1 MKKGMARQRKTDH
14 FYRPRGP
21 EGSVMLVWKGCGRH
35 ERRIQEVM
43 NLIFAKHL
51 WLLEFLF
58 DAERPRLR
66 RDSESLLFD
75 AVVFSSGE
83 QILVRLALDLWDGS
97 GNVRLWDIVERL
109 DETNYH
115 NVLAGL
121 RHLRQIDDDGP
132 EYVWRQPKMA
142 Y

>member
-1 MKKGMARQRKTDH
+1 
-14 FYRPRGP
+14 
-21 EGSVMLVWKGCGRH
+21 MLVWQGCGRH

-43 NLIFAKHL
+43 NLIFRKHPG
-51 WLLEFLF
+51 LLGFLF
-58 DAERPRLR
+58 EEGRARLR
-66 RDSESLLFD
+66 REAELLLID
-75 AVVFSSGE
+75 AGVFSSGE
-83 QILVRLALDLWDGS
+83 QILVRMALDLWNGS

-121 RHLRQIDDDGP
+121 RHLRRIDDGGP